1 MNLIERFL
9 VDDMRGIHYAVSIFI
24 ATTLLWIVLKKLVG
38 VSAIWAVSSMVATS
52 DPQLKEA
59 LSTFR
64 GRILN
69 TVLGCAIGLLAVALG
84 HTDWRL
90 PFSMA
95 VTVLVST
102 YVVRIQAMWRQAPI
116 TAAIVIAAS
125 LEHHDK
131 GTGMHQGVM
140 RVGQVIIGCLVG
152 ILVAWG
158 LSRVWP
164 LPKARTQAVA
174 KS

>member
-1 MNLIERFL
+1 MNFL
-9 VDDMRGIHYAVSIFI
+9 HRLVRDDMRGIHYAVSIFL
-24 ATTLLWIVLKKLVG
+24 ATTLLWILMNKLAG
-38 VSAIWAVSSMVATS
+38 TSAIWAVSSMVATS

-69 TVLGCAIGLLAVALG
+69 TVLGCAIGLLAVAVG

-90 PFSMA
+90 PVAMA
-95 VTVLVST
+95 VTVLLSS
-102 YVVRIQAMWRQAPI
+102 YVVRVQAMWRQAPI
-116 TAAIVIAAS
+116 TAAIVIAGS

-131 GTGMHQGVM
+131 MTGMQQGVQ
-140 RVGQVIIGCLVG
+140 RVEQVIIGCLVG
-152 ILVAWG
+152 ILVAWV

-164 LPKARTQAVA
+164 LPEPSPQARA
-174 KS
+174 K